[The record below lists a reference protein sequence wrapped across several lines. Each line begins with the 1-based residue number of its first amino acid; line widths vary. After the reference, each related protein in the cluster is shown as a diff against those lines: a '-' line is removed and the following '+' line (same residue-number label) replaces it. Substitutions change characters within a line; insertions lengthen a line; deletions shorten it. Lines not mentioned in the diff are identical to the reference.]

1 MFKGIYYL
9 QEWNSSWWIEDFF
22 EKSFT
27 LMVIFVK
34 MLPIR
39 FPKSKIQLR
48 KIRNTVYK
56 LKRKGLYKLM
66 EKGMATQSSIPA
78 WRILWTEEPCGLQS
92 MGLQRVRRN

>member
-1 MFKGIYYL
+1 
-9 QEWNSSWWIEDFF
+9 
-22 EKSFT
+22 
-27 LMVIFVK
+27 MVIFVK

-48 KIRNTVYK
+48 KIRDTVYK

-92 MGLQRVRRN
+92 MGLQRVRHN

>member
-1 MFKGIYYL
+1 MK
-9 QEWNSSWWIEDFF
+9 
-22 EKSFT
+22 KSFT

-48 KIRNTVYK
+48 KIRDTVYK

-92 MGLQRVRRN
+92 MGLQRVRHN

>member
-1 MFKGIYYL
+1 MK
-9 QEWNSSWWIEDFF
+9 
-22 EKSFT
+22 KSFT

-48 KIRNTVYK
+48 KIRDTVYK